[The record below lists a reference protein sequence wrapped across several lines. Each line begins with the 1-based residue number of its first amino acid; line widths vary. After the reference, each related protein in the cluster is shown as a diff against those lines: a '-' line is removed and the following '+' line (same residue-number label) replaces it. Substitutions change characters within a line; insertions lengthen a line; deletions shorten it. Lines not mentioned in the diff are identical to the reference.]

1 MQRSSAPVQ
10 EPGVLDFGVDI
21 PFVSHLGFTLHRMDS
36 GHSEL
41 RYEARPEHLN
51 SFGVTHGGATMALLD
66 VAMAVA
72 TRSDT
77 PALGVVTIEM
87 KTTFMQPARG
97 ALVARGQLL
106 HRTGSMAYAEGA
118 VYDAEGRLCSHATGT
133 FKYMHRR
140 ADAEGA
146 DKDPT
151 QSQPQAASLPGDG

>member
-1 MQRSSAPVQ
+1 MAGSPAAVQAP
-10 EPGVLDFGVDI
+10 GALDFGVEI

-41 RYEARPEHLN
+41 RYQARPEHLN

-72 TRSDT
+72 ARSDT

-87 KTTFMQPARG
+87 KTSFLQPARG

-118 VYDAEGRLCSHATGT
+118 LYDAEGRLCSHATGT
-133 FKYMHRR
+133 FKYLHRR
-140 ADAEGA
+140 VAKEGE
-146 DKDPT
+146 PGL
-151 QSQPQAASLPGDG
+151 QAAPAPLPTDG

>member
-1 MQRSSAPVQ
+1 MAGSPAAVQAP
-10 EPGVLDFGVDI
+10 GALDFGVEI

-72 TRSDT
+72 ARSDT

-87 KTTFMQPARG
+87 KTSFLQPARG

-118 VYDAEGRLCSHATGT
+118 LYDAEGRLCSHATGT

-140 ADAEGA
+140 AGAEGGGKA
-146 DKDPT
+146 PA
-151 QSQPQAASLPGDG
+151 QSQAASLPGDG

>member
-1 MQRSSAPVQ
+1 M
-10 EPGVLDFGVDI
+10 E
-21 PFVSHLGFTLHRMDS
+21 HLGIEYVEL
-36 GHSEL
+36 SEGRIVAKMPVDERTFQPMKRL
-41 RYEARPEHLN
+41 
-51 SFGVTHGGATMALLD
+51 HGGATMALLD

-118 VYDAEGRLCSHATGT
+118 LYDAEGRLCSHATGT

-140 ADAEGA
+140 AGAEGGGKA
-146 DKDPT
+146 PA
-151 QSQPQAASLPGDG
+151 QSQAAFLPGDG

>member
-1 MQRSSAPVQ
+1 MAGSPAAVQAP
-10 EPGVLDFGVDI
+10 GALDFGVEI

-41 RYEARPEHLN
+41 RYQARPEHLN

-72 TRSDT
+72 ARSDT

-87 KTTFMQPARG
+87 KTSFLQPARG

-118 VYDAEGRLCSHATGT
+118 LYDAEGRLCSHATGT
-133 FKYMHRR
+133 FKYLHRR
-140 ADAEGA
+140 AEKEGA
-146 DKDPT
+146 GEAP
-151 QSQPQAASLPGDG
+151 LPGDG